1 MPPVFDQAICIRHWD
16 WSETSQTLTLLSR
29 QHGLLRLLA
38 KGSRRPNAPFSG
50 GVELLTRGEAGIILK
65 PSADLG
71 LLTEWDLSET
81 FPHLRRRLSAYVA
94 ACYGADLVQHLVLDR
109 DPHPDLYDALLC
121 LLRGV
126 ADDTRAPAQ
135 LLLFQHRAI
144 ASAGYAPELTVCAAT
159 SQPLPKAATYHYSPA
174 LGGLV
179 RAAQP
184 DAQTWPV
191 RAATVE
197 LLRAV
202 AAMRIDDGPDA
213 LSDPAILDAGKAT
226 IARANRLL
234 ASIIRMTLGRE
245 PPTLRTV
252 FPDLAAGH

>member
-65 PSADLG
+65 PAADLG

-81 FPHLRRRLSAYVA
+81 FPHLRRRLSAYIA
-94 ACYGADLVQHLVLDR
+94 ACYAADIVQHLVLDR
-109 DPHPDLYDALLC
+109 DPHASLYDALLC

-126 ADDTRAPAQ
+126 ADEARAPAQ
-135 LLLFQHRAI
+135 LLIFQHRALT
-144 ASAGYAPELTVCAAT
+144 SAGYAPELSTCVAT
-159 SQPLPKAATYHYSPA
+159 SQALPRAATYHFSPA
-174 LGGLV
+174 LGGMV
-179 RAAQP
+179 RAAAG
-184 DAQTWPV
+184 DGATWPV
-191 RAATVE
+191 RAATVD

-202 AAMRIDDGPDA
+202 ALLPSTDSPETIDDGPIVA
-213 LSDPAILDAGKAT
+213 GGKAT

-234 ASIIRMTLGRE
+234 ASIIRSTLGRE
-245 PPTLRTV
+245 PPTLRSV
-252 FPDLAAGH
+252 FPDLATGL